1 MSGLLTRR
9 RAMMQTSASAPAQL
23 WLRGTG
29 DPTLSSINLPFMV
42 NKSNLYQIEVD
53 FYMTESSEGGSYHHF
68 MHNGDAWAAGGLIAN
83 KTWNGFMS
91 GNYNVYIKPP
101 YVNVTIDMT
110 TGKRTCTNTKG
121 VSASVTRAFTSYT
134 STGMV
139 RVFLNKTSAVKEI
152 RVWNSSKSTLLYDF
166 VPAYDNNNIPCLHD
180 TVNDLYYYNDTNA
193 LEIVSDPTLP

>member
-1 MSGLLTRR
+1 MSGLLTRH
-9 RAMMQTSASAPAQL
+9 RAMMQSAPTQL

-29 DPTLSSINLPFMV
+29 DPTLSYINLPFMV

-53 FYMTESSEGGSYHHF
+53 FYMTQSSESGSYHHF
-68 MHNGDAWAAGGLIAN
+68 MHNGDAWAAGGLITC
-83 KTWNGFMS
+83 KTWNQFMS
-91 GNYNVYIKPP
+91 GNINVGLALP

-110 TGKRTCTNTKG
+110 TGVRTCTNTNG
-121 VSASVTRAFTSYT
+121 ASSSVTKAFTSYT
-134 STGMV
+134 STGTV
-139 RVFLNKTSAVKEI
+139 RVMLNKTSALKEI

-193 LEIVSDPTLP
+193 LEIVSNPKLS